1 MTNITQNALRRIMS
15 ACLPLLCFG
24 QVCRSQTARGPDGSW
39 QGALG
44 GGTAQLRLVLTITQS
59 GGEYKC
65 VLDSVDQGATIPADK
80 VTLTGDKLRLEFA
93 RVNGFYEGAIN
104 KEGNEIAGS
113 WTQNGRAQPLSFK
126 RKEQDASASAQ
137 PAATGA
143 QKPFTS
149 PIDVTVAISPAAF
162 QADGKSHVSYEL
174 RIANFSGDPA
184 TLQGIEVVSDAG
196 AKLAKLEQADLLTS
210 VLLPGNRQAAGHGQA
225 QHRRRRICHRLHVA
239 QL

>member
-1 MTNITQNALRRIMS
+1 
-15 ACLPLLCFG
+15 
-24 QVCRSQTARGPDGSW
+24 
-39 QGALG
+39 
-44 GGTAQLRLVLTITQS
+44 VLTITQS

-174 RIANFSGDPA
+174 VWQTSAGILRHCRVSKWSAMPA
-184 TLQGIEVVSDAG
+184 PNLQSWNR
-196 AKLAKLEQADLLTS
+196 LT
-210 VLLPGNRQAAGHGQA
+210 
-225 QHRRRRICHRLHVA
+225 C
-239 QL
+239 